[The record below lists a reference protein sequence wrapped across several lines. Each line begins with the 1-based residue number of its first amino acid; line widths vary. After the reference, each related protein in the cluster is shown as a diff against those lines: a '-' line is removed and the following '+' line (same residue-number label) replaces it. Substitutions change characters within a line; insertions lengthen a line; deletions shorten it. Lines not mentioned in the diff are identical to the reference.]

1 MRPGVRIGIDIG
13 TVRIGVAQ
21 SDPSGMLASPVTTVQ
36 RSDQDYLEQLVAV
49 ISGADAIEVVVGLP
63 LSMSGAHSAS
73 TEDALLV
80 ARSLASLTSVDVRL
94 IDERLTTVA
103 ALGAVKASGKSQKAS
118 RTFIDQVAA
127 VSILSAAL
135 DGERLTGRVPGKP
148 LSDFPG

>member
-1 MRPGVRIGIDIG
+1 MRPGVRIGIDVG
-13 TVRIGVAQ
+13 TVRIGVAK

-36 RSDQDYLEQLVAV
+36 RSDVDYLEQLVAC
-49 ISGADAIEVVVGLP
+49 ISGVDAIEVVVGLP
-63 LSMSGAHSAS
+63 LSMSGTHSAS
-73 TEDALLV
+73 TEDALHV
-80 ARSLASLTSVDVRL
+80 ARSIDALTSVEVRL
-94 IDERLTTVA
+94 IDERLTTVT

-127 VSILSAAL
+127 VSILNAAL